1 MKLFS
6 NLLLAIAFTI
16 FISGCNS
23 SDTKTTTVKTK
34 KDIRICP
41 QCNMP
46 LPDSNIHTTD
56 LNDDGDMVYFDDVG
70 CMILWAKDEKIDLKT
85 KKTRIFS
92 NDTKK
97 YIDPFKGYFQ
107 INERTPMLYGFSAYE
122 NSCEKCINFDEVI
135 IRMLRGEH
143 MANPKIRKQILGY

>member
-1 MKLFS
+1 MNHVQVLNNDEAILS
-6 NLLLAIAFTI
+6 NEELQFLLNHVASLY
-16 FISGCNS
+16 
-23 SDTKTTTVKTK
+23 V
-34 KDIRICP
+34 
-41 QCNMP
+41 
-46 LPDSNIHTTD
+46 HVD

-70 CMILWAKDEKIDLKT
+70 CMILWAKEKNIDLRKV
-85 KKTRIFS
+85 KSRIFS

-122 NSCEKCINFDEVI
+122 KSCEGCINFDEVI
-135 IRMLRGEH
+135 IKMLRGEH